1 MCKWFKHDVL
11 AHRDKKLRALR
22 AKHGHNGTGIYFHLL
37 EVMGYDDDG
46 YLPYDLN
53 ALSIELGLIKRKDR
67 EVLAEVISDF
77 GLFEFTEED
86 GTRYFYS
93 PRFVEQL
100 EGIGNASEPSTS
112 TSDASPTRKSRKS
125 TPESKAKR
133 AEALKIARAV
143 RAQNVLDRNAKQSL
157 TEDLTERLTELNNNP
172 LTEHS
177 DTLTESLTI
186 DDTVKDTVKRGDYRG
201 ENKDIRIK
209 NKENIDSVGAKPQKR
224 FVPPTP
230 EEVRDY
236 CSTKGYPD
244 ESEKFVDYHTSKGWR
259 VGNSPMKD
267 WKAALRYWMSNNN
280 RQPNTSQS
288 PRGERLIRDDSQMD
302 KVRDARW

>member
-77 GLFEFTEED
+77 GLFEFTED
-86 GTRYFYS
+86 NGTRYFYS

-100 EGIGNASEPSTS
+100 EGISSARNEMISDEDTPNFGSESEIESEIKPKRKYTL
-112 TSDASPTRKSRKS
+112 SDKARNQRRANSEAIRNQVRNQSEIESEMSPKTGG
-125 TPESKAKR
+125 
-133 AEALKIARAV
+133 
-143 RAQNVLDRNAKQSL
+143 
-157 TEDLTERLTELNNNP
+157 
-172 LTEHS
+172 
-177 DTLTESLTI
+177 TI
-186 DDTVKDTVKRGDYRG
+186 GG
-201 ENKDIRIK
+201 EKEDIRIK
-209 NKENIDSVGAKPQKR
+209 SKDNIDSVGAKPQKR

-230 EEVRDY
+230 DEVREY
-236 CSTKGYPD
+236 CSSKGYPD
-244 ESEKFVDYHTSKGWR
+244 ESERFVDFYTSKGWR

-267 WKAALRYWMSNNN
+267 WQAALRNWMRKDN

-288 PRGERLIRDDSQMD
+288 PRGERLIRGDSQMD

>member
-11 AHRDKKLRALR
+11 AHRDKKLRALQ

-46 YLPYDLN
+46 YLDYDLD
-53 ALSIELGLIKRKDR
+53 ALCIELGLVKRKDR
-67 EVLAEVISDF
+67 QVLDEVIKDF
-77 GLFEFTEED
+77 GLFEFTDD
-86 GTRYFYS
+86 GSQFYS
-93 PRFVEQL
+93 PRFTEYL
-100 EGIGNASEPSTS
+100 EGINNVSAPSNAMETSPAIEPS
-112 TSDASPTRKSRKS
+112 SRPKRRYTLS
-125 TPESKAKR
+125 EKALNQRKR
-133 AEALKIARAV
+133 AQ
-143 RAQNVLDRNAKQSL
+143 AQRNQA
-157 TEDLTERLTELNNNP
+157 TELTKSNNEIN
-172 LTEHS
+172 EIANEIS
-177 DTLTESLTI
+177 NEINEIEQRNGGTI
-186 DDTVKDTVKRGDYRG
+186 GG
-201 ENKDIRIK
+201 EKEDIRLK

-230 EEVRDY
+230 EEVKAY
-236 CSTKGYPD
+236 CSSKGYPD

-280 RQPNTSQS
+280 RYPNTSQS